1 MQELALT
8 VPITLLGAAQ
18 LLRDRGWTTR
28 QMEHPDGRM
37 CLAGAIQR
45 YVAES
50 GISDPVVADNLAT
63 DAVNA
68 VQRMIWALP
77 DGHDKPHLTA
87 WNDRHCTSAADAI
100 DILER
105 AARTPA

>member
-1 MQELALT
+1 MQELSLT
-8 VPITLLGAAQ
+8 VPITLFGAAQ

-37 CLAGAIQR
+37 CLVGAIQR

-68 VQRMIWALP
+68 VTRILWVIRC
-77 DGHDKPHLTA
+77 DKPHPTA
-87 WNDRHCTSAADAI
+87 WNDRYCTSVEDAI
-100 DILER
+100 DVLER
-105 AARTPA
+105 AARVVA